1 MNRRRMMMESK
12 IKLNYLEAIDGAYI
26 DTEYIPTDNTAF
38 EFEAAFNTT
47 SNIYYGCITRGTTVK
62 YNRFHGGAEK
72 SPVGGT
78 DIGVTISAVTYIKKK
93 NDEKYHVYYISKNLG
108 KLDEI
113 EQQANLEVPNIS
125 IYIMNRHS
133 VNVGTTTSY
142 ITNRCRYAKIYEN
155 GDLVRHFVPSFN
167 NGLYCMYEIVQGKYY
182 YNASETGSFTGGVD

>member
-38 EFEAAFNTT
+38 EFEAAFDTNAQVYYGSIKHISARVYERFHAGATGGRT
-47 SNIYYGCITRGTTVK
+47 LGAYYDNNLLISKPNDGKYHIYYL
-62 YNRFHGGAEK
+62 
-72 SPVGGT
+72 
-78 DIGVTISAVTYIKKK
+78 
-93 NDEKYHVYYISKNLG
+93 SKALV
-108 KLDEI
+108 KLDDL
-113 EQQANLEVPNIS
+113 EQSGRMTIPQLS
-125 IYIMNRHS
+125 LYIMSRNS
-133 VNVGTTTSY
+133 VNTYTNIVYTM
-142 ITNRCRYAKIYEN
+142 NRCRYAKIYEN